1 MRQNNTPTPPNLRGR
16 SQRALWFGARL
27 FLSLIFWEL
36 ILSRLLGQTR
46 VAQGR
51 LGRMIV
57 FARRFRALALDLG
70 GVWIKLGQFLSS
82 RVDIL
87 PPSVIA
93 ELADLQDAV
102 PAEPTD
108 QVIRTIEH
116 ELGQPISQLFAEFEP
131 DPIAAASFGQ
141 AYRAL
146 LNVNVA
152 SAALPITQSTRVII
166 KVQRPNLDQIVATDL
181 RSLKTIMGWAK
192 WYRLVRERANVDDL
206 VREFSDGILAELDY
220 EQEAR
225 NAELF
230 AHHFAHDAQVR
241 IPKPYKTLTT
251 RRVLVLENVEDIK
264 ITDYD
269 GLASAN
275 ISRVA
280 VARKLFDTYLQQFFT
295 DGFFH
300 ADPHPGNLF
309 VQPLDV
315 AQATQLDIDVP
326 TDGTRPFRL
335 TFIDFGMVGTVPK
348 AYEKELRE
356 IIIATS
362 LKDARR
368 VTAAAQRMG
377 MFLPGADLFRIEQAV
392 SMLFDKFWGLN
403 TTDLVNVSFDE
414 MFSFV
419 AEFRDLLSTLPF
431 QMPQNMLYLGRAA
444 NILSGMSTALDPKFN
459 PWKEIQPFAQG
470 MAQKSS
476 KRGAQDVLDE
486 VIKLLR
492 QTVQLPNQAD
502 QVLSRALS
510 GQLEIRAQLSQAST
524 NDLRRIEHG
533 ISRLSWLI
541 IFAVFMGCGTAL
553 LISQFVGVGG
563 VFLGI
568 GGLALAKAMFG

>member
-1 MRQNNTPTPPNLRGR
+1 MGSNNTPAALNIRGR
-16 SQRALWFGARL
+16 SQRALWFGARV
-27 FLSLIFWEL
+27 FLNLIFWEL
-36 ILSRLLGQTR
+36 ILSRIFGQTR

-51 LGRMIV
+51 LGRMIG
-57 FARRFRALALDLG
+57 FARQFRALALDLG

-93 ELADLQDAV
+93 ELTDLQDAV

-108 QVIRTIEH
+108 QVIRTIER
-116 ELGQPISQLFAEFEP
+116 ELGQPISQLFTEFEP
-131 DPIAAASFGQ
+131 NPIAAASFGQ
-141 AYRAL
+141 AHRAL
-146 LNVNVA
+146 LNINTPSVT
-152 SAALPITQSTRVII
+152 LPIAKNIRVVVKI
-166 KVQRPNLDQIVATDL
+166 QRPNLDQIVATDL

-241 IPKPYKTLTT
+241 IPKPYKSLTT
-251 RRVLVLENVEDIK
+251 RRVLVLENVEAIK

-269 GLASAN
+269 GLAKAN

-280 VARKLFDTYLQQFFT
+280 VGRKLFDTYLQQFFT

-309 VQPLDV
+309 VQPLEL
-315 AQATQLDIDVP
+315 AQAEQLEIELP
-326 TDGTRPFRL
+326 ADGACPFRL

-414 MFSFV
+414 MFSFA

-444 NILSGMSTALDPKFN
+444 NILSGMSTALDPQFN
-459 PWKEIQPFAQG
+459 PWKEIQPFAQD

-476 KRGAQDVLDE
+476 KRGVQDVLDE
-486 VIKLLR
+486 VLKVLR

-510 GQLEIRAQLSQAST
+510 GHLEIRAQLSQAST
-524 NDLRRIEHG
+524 NDLRRIENSV
-533 ISRLSWLI
+533 SRLGWLI
-541 IFAVFMGCGTAL
+541 VFAIFMGCGTAL
-553 LISQFVGVGG
+553 LVSQFAGLGG

-568 GGLALAKAMFG
+568 GGLALIKGLFG

>member
-1 MRQNNTPTPPNLRGR
+1 M
-16 SQRALWFGARL
+16 
-27 FLSLIFWEL
+27 
-36 ILSRLLGQTR
+36 SRLLGQTR

-51 LGRMIV
+51 LGRMIG
-57 FARRFRALALDLG
+57 FARQFRALALDLG

-93 ELADLQDAV
+93 ELTDLQDAV

-108 QVIRTIEH
+108 QVIQTIER
-116 ELGQPISQLFAEFEP
+116 ELGKPIAQLFAEFEP

-146 LNVNVA
+146 LNEAVIPA
-152 SAALPITQSTRVII
+152 SSVISKSTRVIV

-230 AHHFAHDAQVR
+230 AHHFVHDAQVR
-241 IPKPYKTLTT
+241 IPRPYKTLTT

-315 AQATQLDIDVP
+315 AQAAALDIEIP
-326 TDGTRPFRL
+326 ADGTRPFRL
-335 TFIDFGMVGTVPK
+335 TFIDFGMVGTVPQ

-486 VIKLLR
+486 ALKLLR
-492 QTVQLPNQAD
+492 QTLQLPNQAD

-510 GQLEIRAQLSQAST
+510 GQLELRAQLSQAST
-524 NDLRRIEHG
+524 NDLRRIEKS

-541 IFAVFMGCGTAL
+541 VFAVFMGCGTAL
-553 LISQFVGVGG
+553 LISQIGLGG
-563 VFLGI
+563 VFLAF
-568 GGLALAKAMFG
+568 GGLALAKALFG

>member
-1 MRQNNTPTPPNLRGR
+1 
-16 SQRALWFGARL
+16 
-27 FLSLIFWEL
+27 
-36 ILSRLLGQTR
+36 
-46 VAQGR
+46 
-51 LGRMIV
+51 
-57 FARRFRALALDLG
+57 
-70 GVWIKLGQFLSS
+70 
-82 RVDIL
+82 
-87 PPSVIA
+87 
-93 ELADLQDAV
+93 
-102 PAEPTD
+102 
-108 QVIRTIEH
+108 
-116 ELGQPISQLFAEFEP
+116 
-131 DPIAAASFGQ
+131 
-141 AYRAL
+141 
-146 LNVNVA
+146 
-152 SAALPITQSTRVII
+152 
-166 KVQRPNLDQIVATDL
+166 
-181 RSLKTIMGWAK
+181 
-192 WYRLVRERANVDDL
+192 
-206 VREFSDGILAELDY
+206 
-220 EQEAR
+220 
-225 NAELF
+225 
-230 AHHFAHDAQVR
+230 
-241 IPKPYKTLTT
+241 
-251 RRVLVLENVEDIK
+251 
-264 ITDYD
+264 
-269 GLASAN
+269 
-275 ISRVA
+275 
-280 VARKLFDTYLQQFFT
+280 
-295 DGFFH
+295 
-300 ADPHPGNLF
+300 
-309 VQPLDV
+309 
-315 AQATQLDIDVP
+315 
-326 TDGTRPFRL
+326 
-335 TFIDFGMVGTVPK
+335 VPK

-563 VFLGI
+563 VFLVV
-568 GGLALAKAMFG
+568 GGLALAKVLFG

>member
-1 MRQNNTPTPPNLRGR
+1 
-16 SQRALWFGARL
+16 
-27 FLSLIFWEL
+27 
-36 ILSRLLGQTR
+36 
-46 VAQGR
+46 
-51 LGRMIV
+51 MIV

-315 AQATQLDIDVP
+315 AQATQLDIEVP

-510 GQLEIRAQLSQAST
+510 GQLEIRTQLSQAST

-563 VFLGI
+563 VFLVV
-568 GGLALAKAMFG
+568 GGLALAKVLFG

>member
-1 MRQNNTPTPPNLRGR
+1 MRQNYTPTPPNLRGR

-116 ELGQPISQLFAEFEP
+116 ELGQPIGQLFAEFEP

-152 SAALPITQSTRVII
+152 SAALPITQSTRVIV

-241 IPKPYKTLTT
+241 IPKPHKTLTT

>member
-1 MRQNNTPTPPNLRGR
+1 MGSNNTPAALNIRGR
-16 SQRALWFGARL
+16 SQRALWFGARV
-27 FLSLIFWEL
+27 FLNLIFWEL
-36 ILSRLLGQTR
+36 ILSRIFGQTR

-51 LGRMIV
+51 LGRMIG
-57 FARRFRALALDLG
+57 FARQFRALALDLG

-93 ELADLQDAV
+93 ELTDLQDAV

-108 QVIRTIEH
+108 QVIRTIER
-116 ELGQPISQLFAEFEP
+116 ELGQPISQLFTEFEP
-131 DPIAAASFGQ
+131 NPIAAASFGQ
-141 AYRAL
+141 AHRAL
-146 LNVNVA
+146 LNINTPSVT
-152 SAALPITQSTRVII
+152 LPIAKNIRVVVKI
-166 KVQRPNLDQIVATDL
+166 QRPNLDQIVATDL

-241 IPKPYKTLTT
+241 IPKPYKSLTT
-251 RRVLVLENVEDIK
+251 RRVLVLENVEAIK

-269 GLASAN
+269 GLAKAN

-280 VARKLFDTYLQQFFT
+280 VGRKLFDTYLQQFFT

-309 VQPLDV
+309 VQPLEL
-315 AQATQLDIDVP
+315 AQAEQLEIELP
-326 TDGTRPFRL
+326 ADGACPFRL

-414 MFSFV
+414 MFSFA

-444 NILSGMSTALDPKFN
+444 NILSGMSTALDPQFN
-459 PWKEIQPFAQG
+459 PWKEIQPFAQD

-476 KRGAQDVLDE
+476 KRGVQDVLDE
-486 VIKLLR
+486 VLKVLR

-510 GQLEIRAQLSQAST
+510 GHLEIRAQLSQAST
-524 NDLRRIEHG
+524 NDLRRIENSV
-533 ISRLSWLI
+533 SRLGWLI
-541 IFAVFMGCGTAL
+541 VFAIFMGCGTAL
-553 LISQFVGVGG
+553 LVSQFDGLGG

-568 GGLALAKAMFG
+568 GGLALIKGLFG